1 MGTIEPQYT
10 TNQRL
15 SRIAWLSARDPHKSF
30 TSLMH
35 HFNVESLKECFDGLD
50 RKKAVG
56 VDGIDKEQYRL
67 DLGRNLEELVT
78 RMKRMAY
85 RPGPVRQVM
94 IPKEGKPGAVRPLG
108 ISNFEDKIIQKMM
121 QKVLE
126 NIYDP
131 TFLDCSYGFRR
142 GIGPHDAIRDLHQ
155 HLYKNEVQTVI
166 DLDLENYFGS
176 IDQKTL
182 QALLTERIKDGK
194 FMRYIIRMFKAG
206 VLSEGELQVSEEGVV
221 QGSTSSPILANI
233 FAHYV
238 IDEWIEREVKP
249 RCKGTVRTFR
259 FADDCVLCCQYDSDA
274 VRVKAALAKRLAK
287 YKLKM
292 NEGKTKMVNFRKTNG
307 IKTSFDFLGFTF
319 YLGRSRVGRI
329 IPKLKTIG
337 KRFRAKLKKV
347 NEWARSIRNK
357 LPLRE
362 IWYLFCSKLRGHIN
376 YYGVSFNEKAVRDFM
391 HQAEKIMFKWL
402 NKRSQRKSFNWQD
415 FQKYTERHPLPA
427 IKVYHKLF

>member
-35 HFNVESLKECFDGLD
+35 HFKVESLKECFDGLD

-182 QALLTERIKDGK
+182 QALLRERIKDEK

-319 YLGRSRVGRI
+319 YLGRARVGGT

-337 KRFRAKLKKV
+337 KRFKAKMNKV
-347 NEWARSIRNK
+347 REWARSIRNK